1 MSIDVPLSRCSDS
14 CCRRYCRCI
23 SCAGKEASDPDAG
36 SENVFLIALAEE
48 NAPEETL
55 DEWHLKLTD
64 ELPEAA
70 KFWAY
75 HSAEAKA
82 VHFSLNIVV
91 VGVFVVVL
99 LLLLLSTL
107 FFSLLLF
114 WL

>member
-23 SCAGKEASDPDAG
+23 SCAGKEASEVG
-36 SENVFLIALAEE
+36 SENVFLVALAEE

-55 DEWHLKLTD
+55 DEWHPD

-75 HSAEAKA
+75 KTGEAKA
-82 VHFSLNIVV
+82 VHFSLIIVV

-99 LLLLLSTL
+99 LLLLLSSL